1 MNKSNTTEKVITSV
15 FTLII
20 GVLLL
25 TGNWSTFI
33 NWYVMVVIIGIVVT
47 LIAAAIFED

>member
-1 MNKSNTTEKVITSV
+1 MNKSNTTEKVITSI

-25 TGNWSTFI
+25 T
-33 NWYVMVVIIGIVVT
+33 WYVMVVIIGIVVT

>member
-25 TGNWSTFI
+25 TGMLW
-33 NWYVMVVIIGIVVT
+33 
-47 LIAAAIFED
+47 

>member
-25 TGNWSTFI
+25 STFI
-33 NWYVMVVIIGIVVT
+33 NSYVMVVIIGIVVT

>member
-1 MNKSNTTEKVITSV
+1 MNKSNTTEKVITSI

-25 TGNWSTFI
+25 TGMLW
-33 NWYVMVVIIGIVVT
+33 
-47 LIAAAIFED
+47 

>member
-20 GVLLL
+20 GA
-25 TGNWSTFI
+25 FI

>member
-20 GVLLL
+20 GALLL
-25 TGNWSTFI
+25 TGMLW
-33 NWYVMVVIIGIVVT
+33 
-47 LIAAAIFED
+47 

>member
-1 MNKSNTTEKVITSV
+1 MNNRESDYKYLHSH
-15 FTLII
+15 
-20 GVLLL
+20 
-25 TGNWSTFI
+25 NWSTFI

>member
-25 TGNWSTFI
+25 TGILW
-33 NWYVMVVIIGIVVT
+33 
-47 LIAAAIFED
+47 